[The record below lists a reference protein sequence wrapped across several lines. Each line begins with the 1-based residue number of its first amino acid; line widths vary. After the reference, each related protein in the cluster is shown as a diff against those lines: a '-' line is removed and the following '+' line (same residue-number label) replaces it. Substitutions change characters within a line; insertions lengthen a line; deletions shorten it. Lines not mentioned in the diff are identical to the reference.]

1 MLRHTCATTLLA
13 AGTPLFDVSRVLGH
27 AQISIT
33 ADTYGHLVPDMTAA
47 AATRMD
53 EVFGKAEGVR

>member
-1 MLRHTCATTLLA
+1 MDWEGLGGLLLD
-13 AGTPLFDVSRVLGH
+13 TYTRPCRS
-27 AQISIT
+27 T
-33 ADTYGHLVPDMTAA
+33 ADTYGRLVPDMTAA